1 MTILIRDELTKIAL
15 LCEEVLTEQAEFEAT
30 LARDF
35 KATDMILKQ
44 LEGSKGNHPVT
55 AEDARVL
62 ALNVRQAIDGNQ
74 VNAQGIHLLMLL
86 LLQVSLLAQQ
96 DPDMEA
102 EIPPGAENAL
112 RRWFEHWDAA
122 RLAWKQYTS

>member
-1 MTILIRDELTKIAL
+1 MTSIKDELAKVSI
-15 LCEEVLTEQAEFEAT
+15 LCEEMLTEQAEFEET

-35 KATDMILKQ
+35 KATDVILKQ

-96 DPDMEA
+96 DLEMEV
-102 EIPPGAENAL
+102 EIPPRVESAL
-112 RRWFEHWDAA
+112 KSWLEHWEAA
-122 RLAWKQYTS
+122 RKAWSQYTK